1 MPTRKAE
8 AKWNGDLKSGNG
20 VMKVGSG
27 AFEGSYSFSSRF
39 ENGEGT
45 NPEELIGAALAG
57 CFSMSLSHELT
68 GAGYEPKS
76 TATNADVHFEKG
88 IKEITLNTQVEVS
101 GVSDDEFQK
110 IAEGARKNCHV
121 SRALTG
127 TTISL
132 NAKMI

>member
-8 AKWNGDLKSGNG
+8 AKWNGDLKNGNG
-20 VMKVGSG
+20 TMKYG
-27 AFEGSYSFSSRF
+27 AFEGKYSFASRF
-39 ENGEGT
+39 EDGTGT

-76 TATNADVHFEKG
+76 TQTSADVHFEGG
-88 IKEITLNTQVEVS
+88 IKEIALNTRVEVS
-101 GVSDDEFQK
+101 GVTDDEFQT

-121 SRALTG
+121 SKALAG
-127 TTISL
+127 TTITL
-132 NAKMI
+132 KAQMI